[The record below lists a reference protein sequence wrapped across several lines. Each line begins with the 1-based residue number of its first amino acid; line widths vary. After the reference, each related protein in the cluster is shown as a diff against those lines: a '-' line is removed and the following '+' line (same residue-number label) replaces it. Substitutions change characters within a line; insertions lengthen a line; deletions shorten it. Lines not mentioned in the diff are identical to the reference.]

1 MTLDEKACWNLT
13 WIVLNNVAWAIGVF
27 FQAYLKEVRLMKI
40 VRAHGFQ
47 NNESLIYDIL
57 LMYIFLER

>member
-1 MTLDEKACWNLT
+1 LGHWGIFSGLP
-13 WIVLNNVAWAIGVF
+13 
-27 FQAYLKEVRLMKI
+27 QREVGLMKI

-57 LMYIFLER
+57 LMYNFFERKNWRVFLVVPHRIVAL